1 MTKKYTLKKAFQYLV
16 KNKYRF
22 KGRNINER
30 SVRTLVENGV
40 IPKSRCDC
48 GISWVISKEDL
59 DKEIED
65 KKMPDYD

>member
-16 KNKYRF
+16 KNKYRY

-40 IPKSRCDC
+40 IPKSKCDC
-48 GISWVISKEDL
+48 GISWVIREDDL
-59 DKEIED
+59 NKEIV
-65 KKMPDYD
+65 KNKSK